1 MPKERIHLTQN
12 GFSSAFEE
20 AVATANCYLRIHE
33 SFDLTVKRLRI
44 GGRRAAFYCV
54 EGLIK
59 DEVLERMME
68 FFCSLSEKQLRDIS
82 DAQHF
87 LDAFVT
93 YAQAG
98 TESDLE
104 RFGTAVLSGAVG
116 MLVEGFDKAIVLDGR
131 TYPTRAMKE
140 PDNDRLLR
148 GSHEGFLETVLLN
161 TALIRRRIRNVQ
173 LTFRHYQIGRSSKTD
188 VVVCYLADLADQ
200 NRLARLTKR
209 LEEIDVPSLTMG
221 QESLR
226 ECLLPNQP
234 WNPFPRFRHTERP
247 DTAAACLNSGN
258 ILILVDGSPSAM
270 IVPTGIFDYVQDTND
285 YCFPPLLGTFFRGIR
300 SFVFFLSMVFVPTWY
315 VLQLHEAALPEWMY
329 FIFVNEPNGVSIF
342 FQLVVSE
349 FIIDTL
355 RLASLNTPSAL
366 SNSFAVVGALVLGEF
381 GVSSGIFVP
390 EVVLFMAFSAISNFT
405 QTSYEL
411 GFAVKGCRMLI
422 LTLTFLFD
430 IPGFAAGLALVFL
443 MVATTRTIDGYT
455 YLYPLLPFDKEALIS
470 LLIRRQLK
478 SKRK

>member
-1 MPKERIHLTQN
+1 MAQN
-12 GFSSAFEE
+12 DFALPFEE
-20 AVATANCYLRIHE
+20 AAATVNCFLRVHE
-33 SFDLTVKRLRI
+33 SFDLLVKRLTV
-44 GGRRAAFYCV
+44 GGRRATFYCV

-59 DEVLERMME
+59 DEMLERMLE
-68 FFCSLSEKQLRDIS
+68 FFSRLSEKQMK
-82 DAQHF
+82 DAPNAQAF
-87 LDAFVT
+87 LDSFVT
-93 YAQAG
+93 SMQAR
-98 TESDLE
+98 TEDSLASFATE
-104 RFGTAVLSGAVG
+104 VLSGAVG
-116 MLVEGFDKAIVLDGR
+116 MLVEGFDKAVILDGR
-131 TYPTRAMKE
+131 TYPSRAMKE

-148 GSHEGFLETVLLN
+148 GSHEGFLETVICN

-173 LTFRHYQIGRSSKTD
+173 LTFRHFQIGTSSKTD
-188 VVVCYLADLADQ
+188 VVVCYLADLADP
-200 NRLARLTKR
+200 NRLARLTKK

-258 ILILVDGSPSAM
+258 ILLLVDGSPSAM

-285 YCFPPLLGTFFRGIR
+285 YCFPPLLGTFFRCIR

-329 FIFVNEPNGVSIF
+329 FIFVNKPNGVSIF

-430 IPGFAAGLALVFL
+430 VWGFAAGLALVFL
-443 MVATTRTIDGYT
+443 MVACTRTLDGYT
-455 YLYPLLPFDKEALIS
+455 YLYPLLPFDKDALVS
-470 LLIRRQLK
+470 LMIRRQLR
-478 SKRK
+478 SKK

>member
-1 MPKERIHLTQN
+1 MGDGRVAQSD
-12 GFSSAFEE
+12 FAADYEE
-20 AVATANCYLRIHE
+20 TVAAVNCRLRVHE
-33 SFDLTVKRLRI
+33 SFDLLVRRLRL
-44 GGRRAAFYCV
+44 GGKRATFYCV
-54 EGLIK
+54 DGFVK
-59 DEVLERMME
+59 DDVLEPMLEHFGR
-68 FFCSLSEKQLRDIS
+68 LTEKQMK
-82 DAQHF
+82 DAPDADAF
-87 LDAFVT
+87 LDTFVT
-93 YAQAG
+93 SVEAN
-98 TESDLE
+98 TETSLA
-104 RFGTAVLSGAVG
+104 RFCTAVLSGAVG
-116 MLVEGFDKAIVLDGR
+116 MLVEGYQKALIFDER
-131 TYPTRAMKE
+131 TYPVRAMRE

-148 GSHEGFLETVLLN
+148 GSHEGFLETLICN
-161 TALIRRRIRNVQ
+161 TALLRRRIRSEQ
-173 LTFRHYQIGRSSKTD
+173 LTFRLFQIGSTSRTD
-188 VVVCYLADLADQ
+188 VVVCYLADLVDQ

-247 DTAAACLNSGN
+247 DTAAACLGSGN

-285 YCFPPLLGTFFRGIR
+285 YCFPPLLGTFFRCIR
-300 SFVFFLSMVFVPTWY
+300 SFVFFLSMAFVPTWY
-315 VLQLHEAALPEWMY
+315 VLQLHEAALPEWSY

-342 FQLVVSE
+342 FQIVVSE

-422 LTLTFLFD
+422 LTLTYFFD
-430 IPGFAAGLALVFL
+430 YWGFAAGLLLVFL
-443 MVATTRTIDGYT
+443 VVATTRTIDGYT
-455 YLYPLLPFDKEALIS
+455 YLYPLLPFDKDALVS

-478 SKRK
+478 SKK